1 LELNEVLLKQIL
13 EQKPSGC
20 DPNVTSGECDHDVTF
35 PMITDPPPA
44 DEACCGPSPGPASNP
59 FERPG
64 YTLCGF
70 VDGFIDTAVGPVPR
84 VKTDLN
90 GPDRLVTMLARSG
103 ILRHSYKIAPGLYGV
118 GEPDTDSPILVTA
131 NYKLSFNALRKE
143 LSGLNAWIIVL
154 DTLGI
159 NVWCAAGKGTFS
171 TQELVRRVN
180 LSGLDKVVT
189 HRRLILPQL
198 SATGVSAKNVKK
210 ACGFKVTWGPV
221 RVEDVKKFIESGMK
235 TDAAMRR
242 VTFTMTERLVLVPV
256 EVTMLYKP
264 TLWVMLAVFVLS
276 GIGTGIFSFSD
287 SWFRGLTAFMAYG
300 AAVLAGAV
308 ASPALLPW
316 IPGKAFSIKG
326 AILGLIAGL
335 AVAGISSDITGPL
348 DALGIIFF
356 TTAVSSYL
364 AMNFTGATPYTSP
377 SGVEK
382 EMRKA
387 IPLQAAALLSAAVL
401 WVASGFIS

>member
-1 LELNEVLLKQIL
+1 MTQISKQ
-13 EQKPSGC
+13 QPSGC
-20 DPNVTSGECDHDVTF
+20 DPDRASNACDQGVAF
-35 PMITDPPPA
+35 PMIPNTAPA
-44 DEACCGPSPGPASNP
+44 DEACCGPSPGPASSP
-59 FERPG
+59 FEKPG

-70 VDGFIDTAVGPVPR
+70 VDGFIDTAVGSVPR

-90 GPDRLVTMLARSG
+90 GSDRLVTLLARSS
-103 ILRHSYKIAPGLYGV
+103 ILRNSYKIAPGLYGV
-118 GEPDTDSPILVTA
+118 GAPDTDSPVLVTA

-143 LSGLNAWIIVL
+143 LGGLSSWIIVL
-154 DTLGI
+154 DTRGI

-171 TQELVRRVN
+171 TQELVRQVKIT
-180 LSGLDKVVT
+180 GLDKVVS

-198 SATGVSAKNVKK
+198 SATGVSARDVKK

-221 RVEDVKKFIESGMK
+221 RVEDIKDFITSGMK
-235 TDAAMRR
+235 ADTSMRR
-242 VTFTMTERLVLVPV
+242 VTFTMAERLVLVPV
-256 EVTMLYKP
+256 EVTMLRKP
-264 TLWVMLAVFVLS
+264 TLWVMLGIFLLS

-287 SWFRGLTAFMAYG
+287 SWSRGVMAFVAYG

-335 AVAGISSDITGPL
+335 AVIGISSDISGSA
-348 DALGIIFF
+348 DALGIVFF
-356 TTAVSSYL
+356 TMAVSSYL

-387 IPLQAAALLSAAVL
+387 IPLQAAAVLSAAVL
-401 WVASGFIS
+401 WVVSGFIA